1 MCLDRGRDGV
11 GLSRN
16 DSISRE
22 NSSGSSSSGDG
33 RESCLAGFL
42 LISLLSSLVL
52 LVCDSLGHDIGQELE
67 VVDTGNCA
75 GWERVSGATLIW
87 KVKSVRTDILV
98 LDVSSGLL
106 FGLDNILSLFNQVL
120 KEKLSRSG
128 DGESS
133 VV

>member
-1 MCLDRGRDGV
+1 M
-11 GLSRN
+11 
-16 DSISRE
+16 
-22 NSSGSSSSGDG
+22 
-33 RESCLAGFL
+33 
-42 LISLLSSLVL
+42 
-52 LVCDSLGHDIGQELE
+52 
-67 VVDTGNCA
+67 
-75 GWERVSGATLIW
+75 
-87 KVKSVRTDILV
+87 VKSVRTDVLV